1 MTYKG
6 SDLDLRTPYPRSG
19 RDAGA
24 PADDLQLNSVP
35 GGRARGGSI
44 APEYLAVDDAVLA
57 ACNIAHDAA
66 TFLGGGEV
74 GPVHLVHG
82 LTRVEAAASVL
93 QRLGINLL
101 KLRRASAAAVA
112 AEAPQASGVA
122 LATARSTSDLARLL
136 RQAVA
141 YSAAQ
146 AGAQEPQAS
155 IADVLRAVLWTGREQ
170 PAAALLLEAAAEPD
184 ALWRWAV
191 QAPAAV
197 ASPVPQS
204 AAVERLTERVGEL
217 EAAVRLLTEEFG
229 RALAELT
236 QRFETVGATAP
247 REDGDLPARLTALEA
262 TVAGQPSRIADAVAL
277 TLIQRGDGEHASHT
291 ANGIDAA
298 DAIAHRFAGVED
310 MIRAQSV
317 RLEDAVR
324 TQERDFQEI
333 FEALVKLGSNQ
344 QTLANNLEAWRLD
357 SSGDISIV
365 NNRVEAMERSL
376 RAVLPRPRPPR
387 PAPELASEQAIGGP
401 SGDDGQLRSFRRWLT
416 TSGRMLPAS
425 WREDMNALRET
436 LRPRR
441 RNGET

>member
-6 SDLDLRTPYPRSG
+6 SDLDLRTPNPRPV
-19 RDAGA
+19 REAGA
-24 PADDLQLNSVP
+24 PLEELQLSSLAS
-35 GGRARGGSI
+35 GRARAGNG

-66 TFLGGGEV
+66 TFLGSGEV

-82 LTRVEAAASVL
+82 LTRVEAAAAVL
-93 QRLGINLL
+93 QRLGVDLAR
-101 KLRRASAAAVA
+101 LRRASAAAVA
-112 AEAPQASGVA
+112 AEAPQATGA
-122 LATARSTSDLARLL
+122 AFAAARSTPDLVGLL

-141 YSAAQ
+141 FSAAQ

-155 IADVLRAVLWTGREQ
+155 VTDVLRAVLWTGREQ
-170 PAAALLLEAAAEPD
+170 TAAALLLEAAAEPD
-184 ALWRWAV
+184 ALWRWAM
-191 QAPAAV
+191 QAPTDMPNPAA
-197 ASPVPQS
+197 QT

-236 QRFETVGATAP
+236 QRFESMRALAP
-247 REDGDLPARLTALEA
+247 REDNELPARLTALES
-262 TVAGQPSRIADAVAL
+262 TVAAQPSRIADAVAL
-277 TLIQRGDGEHASHT
+277 TLMQRSESEQASHA
-291 ANGIDAA
+291 ANGVDAA
-298 DAIAHRFAGVED
+298 EAITQRFAGIED
-310 MIRAQSV
+310 LIRAQGE

-376 RAVLPRPRPPR
+376 RAVLPRPRPPQ
-387 PAPELASEQAIGGP
+387 PASEQVMASV
-401 SGDDGQLRSFRRWLT
+401 SGDDGQSRSFRRWLT